1 MSFNFGS
8 LDRSIFQVILGAMSE
23 QIGED
28 VTPTASVRNSESER
42 KISDPLPLPLC
53 KARTLNK
60 EACKNKAK
68 PNLEYCYV
76 HRGASLTKNS
86 DCPICLEDFPEENSD
101 ENESIFLLACA
112 HQLHYTCMEQLRTDS
127 CPICRRRLTNI
138 PKTLYKQICE
148 RKVHDASERSAEQ
161 LREAIE
167 NVDFSIMS
175 GRRFQFFFRPVL
187 LAATNSMRNAETSAN
202 IRADTTP
209 QELWTEISP
218 IEIFEDFMARQQLSV
233 RPIFFNQTDPL

>member
-68 PNLEYCYV
+68 PSLEYCYV
-76 HRGASLTKNS
+76 HRGASPTKNS
-86 DCPICLEDFPEENSD
+86 DCPICLEDFPKENSD

-148 RKVHDASERSAEQ
+148 RKMHDTSERSAEQ

-167 NVDFSIMS
+167 NVDFA
-175 GRRFQFFFRPVL
+175 RFQFFFRPVL
-187 LAATNSMRNAETSAN
+187 LAATN
-202 IRADTTP
+202 ADTTP